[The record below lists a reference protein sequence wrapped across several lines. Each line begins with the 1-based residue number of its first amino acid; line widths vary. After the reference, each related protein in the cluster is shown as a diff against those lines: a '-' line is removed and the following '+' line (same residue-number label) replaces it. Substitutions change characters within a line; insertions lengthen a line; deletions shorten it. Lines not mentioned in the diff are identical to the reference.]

1 MSEIRSY
8 FYVNFHIS
16 DTSTCCFFSDIM
28 HFATCIFLGMLRP
41 RLGEL
46 GVYKKHIELKMIVF
60 VFWLASV
67 VGGRQKS
74 RLLFSVVDLPDLC

>member
-1 MSEIRSY
+1 ML
-8 FYVNFHIS
+8 FF
-16 DTSTCCFFSDIM
+16 FFSDIM

-60 VFWLASV
+60 VFWLPSV
-67 VGGRQKS
+67 VGGLPKA